1 MLHSCLSHCETCNVR
16 KNVFFYIYAYFIVL
30 LQLKYI
36 IYMYY
41 ICCLNL
47 KVSFDFENFDMIIF
61 VI

>member
-1 MLHSCLSHCETCNVR
+1 MLHSCLSHCETFGIR
-16 KNVFFYIYAYFIVL
+16 KNIVDIYAYLNLL
-30 LQLKYI
+30 LQSKYFK
-36 IYMYY
+36 YY

>member
-30 LQLKYI
+30 LQLNYI
-36 IYMYY
+36 IYY